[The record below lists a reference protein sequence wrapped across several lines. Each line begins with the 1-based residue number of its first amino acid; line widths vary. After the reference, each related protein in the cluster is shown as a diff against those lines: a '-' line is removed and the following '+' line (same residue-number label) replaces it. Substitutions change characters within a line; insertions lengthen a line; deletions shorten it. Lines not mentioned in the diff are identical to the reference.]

1 MKLYRVMMK
10 LFSNVVREC
19 ERRPFSVYWST
30 KIILEFRVFF
40 VILGDFEVPTLMILT
55 LIGGG
60 SCLH

>member
-19 ERRPFSVYWST
+19 ERRPFFS
-30 KIILEFRVFF
+30 ILEYQNYIRISCFLCDFR
-40 VILGDFEVPTLMILT
+40 DFEVPTLMILT
-55 LIGGG
+55 LIWGG